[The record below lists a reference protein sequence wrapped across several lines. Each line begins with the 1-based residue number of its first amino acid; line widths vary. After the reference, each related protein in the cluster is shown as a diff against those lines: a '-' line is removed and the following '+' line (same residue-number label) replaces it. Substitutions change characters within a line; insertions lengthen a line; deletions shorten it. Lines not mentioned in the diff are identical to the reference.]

1 MMNPYII
8 SATSEVPGGSDD
20 EKSLDKRKNYYQLV
34 SILIDKELSELWEGL
49 QSDKYNPVLLNA
61 VTSFSHMMNVN
72 KVFTA
77 QGRRELRRHHKA
89 LFEFH
94 TSVTSLYHFDH
105 YLQQLWDDY
114 RLQKTQLG
122 FVEFWTSVG
131 DSKNCMDNL
140 HNFTDEQRSTL
151 RSGHHRLF
159 DMYLKMKPVLDYE
172 RTKKK

>member
-49 QSDKYNPVLLNA
+49 QRDKYNPVLLNA

-77 QGRRELRRHHKA
+77 QDRRELRRHHKA

-94 TSVTSLYHFDH
+94 TSVTSLIHFDH

-122 FVEFWTSVG
+122 LVEFWTSVG
-131 DSKNCMDNL
+131 DAKNCMDNL

-151 RSGHHRLF
+151 RSVHHRLF
-159 DMYLKMKPVLDYE
+159 DMYLKTKPVLDYE
-172 RTKKK
+172 RTKNK

>member
-72 KVFTA
+72 TVFTA
-77 QGRRELRRHHKA
+77 HDRRELRRHHKA

-94 TSVTSLYHFDH
+94 TSVTSLVHFNQH
-105 YLQQLWDDY
+105 LQQLWDDY
-114 RLQKTQLG
+114 RLQKTKLD

-131 DSKNCMDNL
+131 DAKNCMDNL
-140 HNFTDEQRSTL
+140 HNFTDEERSTL
-151 RSGHHRLF
+151 RSVHHRLF
-159 DMYLKMKPVLDYE
+159 DMYLKTKRVLDYE
-172 RTKKK
+172 RTQKK